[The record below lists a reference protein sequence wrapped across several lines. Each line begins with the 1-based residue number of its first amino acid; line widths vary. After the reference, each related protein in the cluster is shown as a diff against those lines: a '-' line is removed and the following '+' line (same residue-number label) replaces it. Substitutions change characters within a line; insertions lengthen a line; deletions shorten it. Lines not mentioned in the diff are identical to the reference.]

1 MNSKIIYGIALVFGL
16 LAYVGGNA
24 QCEYEPSEKVTKL
37 LDKSKNKK
45 KYDSDKRNEFLMDA
59 LDEDDKCWPAMHR
72 LGVLYFKR
80 AKRTGGSFGNAES
93 MLNQLV
99 ESCPEY
105 HSNPLYY
112 LGAISFAERDYDSAL
127 DYFDRFIHFPDDDP
141 RGFDKDYDKKYD
153 EVQETLPDIRF
164 WQEFYESDMELDPQR
179 VDGVSSSSDEYLP
192 AISPD
197 GEIMFYTRKFMK
209 KAKGDLYST
218 QVEEFTESHR
228 TDINSLFDDGKALP
242 PPFNINAQYGGATIS
257 VDNKEMYI
265 AASNPVAGNPNN
277 IDLYKTTFEMAYDEV
292 QAKHVYNWTELE
304 SVGDH
309 INTDMGWE
317 AQPSLSGDGQLL
329 FFTKIGPEC
338 LTTNNGDFSHDIFV
352 CKRKEDGTWGAPK
365 SVGNSINTGGHEKT
379 PFMHSDSKTLYF
391 ASSGLRG
398 RGGMDIFYCKMNDD
412 GTFGE
417 AKNIGH
423 PVNSPEDE
431 TGLIVSA
438 DGEAAYF
445 ASQRIQGG
453 KGYDVYAFALPEK
466 AKPEKV
472 MVLKGIAEN
481 EEGEPAPEV
490 RVQLTY
496 AQSKEVQEIEV
507 DHQDG
512 RYATIV
518 NLERGEDVV
527 MSVVGEDIAFNS
539 RIVADK
545 DDKDPPAVVK
555 LEVETQE
562 LSTNKPFLIND
573 IYYSTNSADID
584 RASTVILDQ
593 FALYLQD
600 NPSLVI
606 EIRGHTDDVGSEG
619 DNLALSM
626 DRAFEVRGYLERQ
639 GVPGKRISA
648 QGFGESKPVGSND
661 SGSGR
666 AKNRRTEFVVKRM

>member
-1 MNSKIIYGIALVFGL
+1 MVLMTADGAM
-16 LAYVGGNA
+16 A
-24 QCEYEPSEKVTKL
+24 QCEFEPSEKVTKL
-37 LDKSKNKK
+37 LEKSEDKK

-59 LDEDDKCWPAMHR
+59 LDEDDKCWPCMHR

-80 AKRTGGSFGNAES
+80 AKRAGSSFGNAQS
-93 MLNQLV
+93 MLTQLV
-99 ESCPEY
+99 ESCPDY
-105 HSNPLYY
+105 HSDPLYY
-112 LGAISFAERDYDSAL
+112 LGAMSYADRDYEAAL

-141 RGFDKDYDKKYD
+141 DAFDKDYDKKYD

-164 WQEFYESDMELDPQR
+164 WKEFYESDVELDPTR

-209 KAKGDLYST
+209 KAKGDMFST

-228 TDINSLFDDGKALP
+228 GDINGVFDAGVALP
-242 PPFNINAQYGGATIS
+242 PPFNVNAKYGGATIS

-277 IDLYKTTFEMAYDEV
+277 IDLFKTKFELAYDENEG
-292 QAKHVYNWTELE
+292 KNVYMWTELE
-304 SVGDH
+304 SIGDH

-329 FFTKIGPEC
+329 FFTKVGPEC
-338 LTTNNGDFSHDIFV
+338 LANNNGEPSHDIFV
-352 CKRKEDGTWGAPK
+352 CRRQEDGSWGAPE
-365 SVGNSINTGGHEKT
+365 SAGTTINTTGHEKT

-423 PVNSPEDE
+423 PVNSIEDE

-438 DGEAAYF
+438 DGEVAYF
-445 ASQRIQGG
+445 ASQRIKGG
-453 KGYDVYAFALPEK
+453 KGYDVYAFKLPEK

-472 MVLKGIAEN
+472 MVLKGEAKN
-481 EEGEPAPEV
+481 EEGDPVPEA

-496 AQSKEVQEIEV
+496 AQSKEVKEV
-507 DHQDG
+507 AVDENDG

-518 NLERGEDVV
+518 NLERNEDVV
-527 MSVVGEDIAFNS
+527 MNVIGEDIAFNS
-539 RIVADK
+539 RIVVSK
-545 DDKDPPAVVK
+545 DEKDPPAVVK

-562 LSTNKPFLIND
+562 ISTNKPFLIND
-573 IYYSTNSADID
+573 IYYATNSADIN

-593 FALYLQD
+593 FAAYLLE
-600 NPSLVI
+600 NTSLII
-606 EIRGHTDDVGSEG
+606 EIRGHTDDIGSEG

-626 DRAFEVRGYLERQ
+626 DRAFEVKGYLERQ
-639 GVPGKRISA
+639 GVPGKRITA
-648 QGFGESKPVGSND
+648 QGFGESKPVESND
-661 SGSGR
+661 LESGR
-666 AKNRRTEFVVKRM
+666 AKNRRTEFVIKRM